1 MFTHEICSVFGT
13 IIAKQTVYCA
23 DQVNKKIKNQQI
35 MMTVIKR
42 ITKVLLVFRVNNSAF
57 FFYWDI
63 WGNMLTGPDC
73 WTVYHRSKCTCD
85 MENPHFFS
93 TFSAQNWPNNV
104 WSTFAVWILS
114 VVPKWCVLARS
125 NFPLSMNKHEPINQ
139 GVSGNYVTLE

>member
-57 FFYWDI
+57 FFI
-63 WGNMLTGPDC
+63 EIFEE
-73 WTVYHRSKCTCD
+73 TC
-85 MENPHFFS
+85 
-93 TFSAQNWPNNV
+93 
-104 WSTFAVWILS
+104 
-114 VVPKWCVLARS
+114 
-125 NFPLSMNKHEPINQ
+125 
-139 GVSGNYVTLE
+139 